1 MKRDDG
7 LLRDGKRK
15 KKQKDVISFS
25 NAGANGGSNCVFQ
38 LNEASR

>member
-1 MKRDDG
+1 MILAFFMMEKE
-7 LLRDGKRK
+7 K
-15 KKQKDVISFS
+15 KNKKDVISFS